1 MEKIKAIIADFK
13 RQNQREYTYLQTEE
27 KSEKSKVDDAHPTDL
42 RKSD

>member
-1 MEKIKAIIADFK
+1 VAKS
-13 RQNQREYTYLQTEE
+13 TPQTEE